1 MSCQNNDSPEEE
13 EWLGSGASGTE
24 MSPFPD
30 QGQVNEGG
38 SLGEILYAIGLRS
51 ASLFFY
57 D

>member
-1 MSCQNNDSPEEE
+1 MSYQNNDSPEEE

-38 SLGEILYAIGLRS
+38 SLGEIL
-51 ASLFFY
+51 
-57 D
+57 